1 MSDLFDVLLFLG
13 IAIGLSIF
21 GISVWLN
28 LKVMKKAR
36 EMPPREAAKHIVV
49 RYMGRIAALTLL
61 LGLLI
66 WLKGLHLI
74 LGILGGMVLGS
85 LVFLVVSRCNRAFFE
100 RLVNGPG
107 GRY

>member
-1 MSDLFDVLLFLG
+1 MYDITVFVG
-13 IAIGLSIF
+13 VAIGLMIF
-21 GISVWLN
+21 ALSVWLN
-28 LKVMKKAR
+28 IKVMKKAKG
-36 EMPPREAAKHIVV
+36 MPPREATKHIAV

-61 LGLLI
+61 LGFCT

-74 LGILGGMVLGS
+74 IGVLGGMVLGS
-85 LVFLVVSRCNRAFFE
+85 LVFLVVSRGNRAFFE